1 MRNLKDPSQI
11 DPTSISINSGQ
22 ARDGASQRR
31 AVLSRV
37 TGYEGWQ
44 FHERALLMNTSV
56 MLLLASF
63 VLSLVGLFVFIA
75 SMTRGLFGTAEE
87 GSRVIF
93 SVDEENTTEDP
104 AATRTDQALLQA
116 EVRRGSAARAATGM
130 GADDLEARIRGD
142 RSSAGPVLLCLT
154 SAVIWLLCGS
164 LAGLISSIKMHM
176 PDWLVGEAW
185 LTFGRIRP
193 AHLNMVIYGWS
204 SLAGVGIALWLMPR
218 LLRTELVGG
227 RFASVG
233 AIVWNVGVAGGIA
246 SILLGHSTGLEWLEF
261 PFPPACLL
269 LVGGALMGVPLILT
283 LRRRQVKHLY
293 VSVWYLGAALLW
305 FPVLYAVANAPGVHF
320 GVEQATMNWWFGH
333 NVLGLWFTPL
343 GLAAAYYLIPKVLG
357 TPIYSY
363 NLSLLGFWTLAF
375 FYSQVGG
382 HHLIGGPVPT
392 WLITLSIVQ
401 SIMMVVPV
409 FAVAVNQHMT
419 VFRHFSALRYSPTLR
434 FIVLGAMMYTLVSI
448 QGSIEALRS
457 VNTITHFTHFT
468 IAHAHLGLYGFF
480 AMVMFGSTYFVMPR
494 VLGREWPHSWMISLH
509 FWLVI
514 TGFAIYFVALTV
526 GGWLQGLAML
536 DAKQPFM
543 ASVAVTLP
551 YLQARSLGGALMVF
565 GHFVFAAHFLLMI
578 SARKVTETGPTYFGF
593 VQPVHTLASRISS

>member
-1 MRNLKDPSQI
+1 MS
-11 DPTSISINSGQ
+11 TSVI
-22 ARDGASQRR
+22 
-31 AVLSRV
+31 
-37 TGYEGWQ
+37 
-44 FHERALLMNTSV
+44 LLM
-56 MLLLASF
+56 ASF

-93 SVDEENTTEDP
+93 APDEENTSEDP

-116 EVRRGSAARAATGM
+116 TVADKTTADGATEM
-130 GADDLEARIRGD
+130 SPDDLAARIRED
-142 RSSAGPVLLCLT
+142 RSSAGPVLVCLGT
-154 SAVIWLLCGS
+154 AVLWLLLGS
-164 LAGLISSIKMHM
+164 LAGLMSSLKMHW
-176 PDWLVGEAW
+176 PDWLVSDAW

-204 SLAGVGIALWLMPR
+204 SLAGVGVAIWLIPR
-218 LLRTELVGG
+218 LLRTELIGG
-227 RFASVG
+227 RYAVAG
-233 AIVWNVGVAGGIA
+233 AIVWNIGVAVGIA
-246 SILLGHSTGLEWLEF
+246 SILLGYSTGLEWLEF
-261 PFPPACLL
+261 PHFPALLL

-283 LRRRQVKHLY
+283 VRHRQVKHLY
-293 VSVWYLGAALLW
+293 VSVWYLSAALLW
-305 FPVLYAVANAPGVHF
+305 FPFLYAVANAPGIHF
-320 GVEQATMNWWFGH
+320 GVEQATMNWWYGH

-343 GLAAAYYLIPKVLG
+343 GLAAAYYFIPKVLG

-401 SIMMVVPV
+401 SMMMIIP
-409 FAVAVNQHMT
+409 AVAVAINQHMT
-419 VFRHFSALRYSPTLR
+419 VLRHFRALRYSPTLR
-434 FIVLGAMMYTLVSI
+434 FVVLGAMMYTLASL
-448 QGSIEALRS
+448 QGSIEARRS

-480 AMVMFGSTYFVMPR
+480 AMVMFGSIYFVMPR
-494 VLGREWPHSWMISLH
+494 VVGREWPYSWLISLH
-509 FWLVI
+509 FWLVV
-514 TGFAIYFVALTV
+514 TGFAIYFVSLTV

-543 ASVAVTLP
+543 NSVALTLP
-551 YLQARSLGGALMVF
+551 YLRARSLGGGLMVL
-565 GHFVFAAHFLLMI
+565 GHFVFGTHFLLM
-578 SARKVTETGPTYFGF
+578 ALMHKATEAGPTRFGF
-593 VQPVHTLASRISS
+593 AQLAHTLGPRTAP